1 MLSASRRYLLIL
13 GLLLA
18 GVAFAW
24 SQHWF
29 LASKPPPAAKPQA
42 TVPAGSATPLAGQQD
57 APGLPFTYFVD
68 VEGWYR
74 ITPYE
79 TVVRSAYNLVADT
92 NTALTANLPRSVGGW
107 VQAGDDVYVNDDPSV
122 VEYLGHPTIALSRT
136 YQDSAGHYLTLSL
149 LGNSGEDSYL
159 LFSHTP
165 ETCLPG
171 RLWRIAE
178 SRRESI
184 PIDDR
189 SLSVQYL
196 LTEHPGTSQRQ
207 IALYWYLWD
216 TPERDSRAGVL
227 SMRVYLFLSPGESEE
242 DILARAGDFLRQ
254 LFPSTIAWD
263 RF

>member
-1 MLSASRRYLLIL
+1 MLSAARRALLIL

-29 LASKPPPAAKPQA
+29 LASRPPEAPPQA
-42 TVPAGSATPLAGQQD
+42 PTLAAGSQTPEVGRPDTFGLAC
-57 APGLPFTYFVD
+57 TYFLD

-79 TVVRSAYNLVADT
+79 TVVRSAYDLAADA
-92 NTALTANLPRSVGGW
+92 NEALTADLPRRVDGW
-107 VQAGDDVYVNDDPSV
+107 VQAGDDVYVNNDPSV
-122 VEYLGHPTIALSRT
+122 IEYLGHPTIALSRT

-171 RLWRIAE
+171 RLWKIVARDRKA
-178 SRRESI
+178 I

-189 SLSVQYL
+189 SLYVQYL
-196 LTEHPGTSQRQ
+196 LTEYPGTDQRQ

-227 SMRVYLFLSPGESEE
+227 SMRLYLFVSPGESE
-242 DILARAGDFLRQ
+242 DDVLARAGDFLRQ

>member
-1 MLSASRRYLLIL
+1 MLPASRRYLLIM
-13 GLLLA
+13 GLLLGA
-18 GVAFAW
+18 VVFAW

-29 LASKPPPAAKPQA
+29 LTPRAPEVPLQPEVTTIPGTARPGASGTPGPAY
-42 TVPAGSATPLAGQQD
+42 
-57 APGLPFTYFVD
+57 TYFVD

-79 TVVRSAYNLVADT
+79 TVVRSAYDLSGDANQ
-92 NTALTANLPRSVGGW
+92 ALTEALPPSVGEWKQVGE
-107 VQAGDDVYVNDDPSV
+107 DVYLNNDPAII
-122 VEYLGHPTIALSRT
+122 EFLGHPPVALSRT

-149 LGNSGEDSYL
+149 LGNSGDDSFL

-171 RLWRIAE
+171 RLWQISAKGRVPV
-178 SRRESI
+178 

-189 SLSVQYL
+189 SMYVQYL
-196 LTEHPGTSQRQ
+196 LTEYPGTDQRQ

-216 TPERDSRAGVL
+216 RPERDSRAGVL
-227 SMRVYLFLSPGESEE
+227 SMRVYVLVSPEESK
-242 DILARAGDFLRQ
+242 DTALDRAEGFIRA
-254 LFPSTIAWD
+254 LFPATIDWS